1 MKIGLLS
8 RWNTACGVSLHAEL
22 IGREW
27 VRMGHKLTVFAPNN
41 IRPVG
46 EDEEYV
52 VRCFSDEGDHV
63 VETFLNPE
71 PFLTEDYEIFVAE
84 RIEWAPLNLLL
95 EIFPEIRSRA
105 RTVYVVHERKL
116 PSNPLFYEFEWDAII
131 CFDERYVKQ
140 WSKVYPGKIRIIPYP
155 VPRIRRG
162 NREKARRT
170 LELPPDDFIILSY
183 GWAPRLHVI
192 PVLPHLRKLAE
203 EHSFIYLVLLDP
215 ELSEFLPNLPFMIV
229 RRERPPL
236 DRIYTYLHAA
246 DLCLIHKQSDEV
258 RKGEVVVSSSVLMC
272 LGALTPIMTSD
283 TEFVSFLDKEVI
295 KYRDFKEFKKL
306 LSEIIKGSFDF
317 GEILKAAETYAKRNS
332 QTRIAEEF
340 LRLFNEL

>member
-52 VRCFSDEGDHV
+52 IRCFSDEGDHV
-63 VETFLNPE
+63 TETFLDPE

-84 RIEWAPLNLLL
+84 RIEWAPLKLLL
-95 EIFPEIRSRA
+95 EIFPKIRSRA
-105 RTVYVVHERKL
+105 KTVYVVHERK
-116 PSNPLFYEFEWDAII
+116 PPTNPIFYEFEWDAIV
-131 CFDERYVKQ
+131 CFDERYEKQ
-140 WSKVYPGKIRIIPYP
+140 WSKLYPGKIRIIPYP

-162 NREKARRT
+162 NKFEARKRFR
-170 LELPPDDFIILSY
+170 LPLDEFIIVSY
-183 GWAPRLHVI
+183 GWAPKLHVFPI
-192 PVLPHLRKLAE
+192 LPYLRELAE
-203 EHSFIYLVLLDP
+203 KYSFKYLLLVDP
-215 ELSEFLPNLPFMIV
+215 EASEALPNLPFMIV

-236 DRIYTYLHAA
+236 DRIYDYLHAA
-246 DLCLIHKQSDEV
+246 DLCLIHKQPEEV
-258 RKGEVVVSSSVLMC
+258 REGEVVVSSSVLMC

-283 TEFVSFLDKEVI
+283 TEFVSFLNREVI
-295 KYRDFKEFKKL
+295 KYRDPSEFKEL
-306 LSEIIKGSFDF
+306 LSKIIRRELDLN
-317 GEILKAAETYAKRNS
+317 EVLKAAEEYAEKNS
-332 QTRIAEEF
+332 QTNVAREF
-340 LRLFNEL
+340 LRLFDEL